1 MNRITDILRGLTR
14 LFTLRRDLEASNK
27 KIEKLEK
34 KVEQLQD
41 ALNILATFEDK
52 IAHEVVNIAA
62 HIALQEAT
70 GKKQPVRPQRRRSNP
85 DDDMIN

>member
-1 MNRITDILRGLTR
+1 MSKLISSLREASRI
-14 LFTLRRDLEASNK
+14 FTLRRDLEAANK
-27 KIEKLEK
+27 KIDNLEK

-70 GKKQPVRPQRRRSNP
+70 GKKQQLRPAKRRSTP

>member
-62 HIALQEAT
+62 HIALREAT

>member
-1 MNRITDILRGLTR
+1 MNRITAAFHAVAQ
-14 LFTLRRDLEASNK
+14 LFTLRRDLEASNE
-27 KIEKLEK
+27 KIKNLEK
-34 KVEQLQD
+34 KVEKLQD

-70 GKKQPVRPQRRRSNP
+70 GKKQPVKPQRRRSTP
-85 DDDMIN
+85 DDDLIN